1 MIGDNTNYGNEKQVV
16 NEGLRHLQNNERLA
30 VEASELQKKLAHT
43 DDCTMN
49 VDPFE
54 PDKNGEKYRVLQYV
68 CYTRTGDM
76 AQIVIVNS
84 EDIGKH

>member
-1 MIGDNTNYGNEKQVV
+1 
-16 NEGLRHLQNNERLA
+16 
-30 VEASELQKKLAHT
+30 
-43 DDCTMN
+43 MN

-84 EDIGKH
+84 EDIGKD